1 MTACARHVCFTP
13 ESGHLSPCA
22 AGKIYEYT
30 PLGGFRRVSGRLV
43 KYLVTIALIVAF
55 ATPALAA
62 DYDVALRLGDG
73 GGCVIMDHKP
83 GPKKY
88 KIMGAFSSRSM
99 AKKAMS
105 EMSQCQ

>member
-1 MTACARHVCFTP
+1 MR
-13 ESGHLSPCA
+13 
-22 AGKIYEYT
+22 
-30 PLGGFRRVSGRLV
+30 

-83 GPKKY
+83 GPKY
-88 KIMGAFSSRSM
+88 KNMGAFSSRSM

-105 EMSQCQ
+105 EMSDCK

>member
-1 MTACARHVCFTP
+1 MR
-13 ESGHLSPCA
+13 
-22 AGKIYEYT
+22 
-30 PLGGFRRVSGRLV
+30 

-73 GGCVIMDHKP
+73 GGCVIMDQKP

>member
-1 MTACARHVCFTP
+1 MR
-13 ESGHLSPCA
+13 
-22 AGKIYEYT
+22 
-30 PLGGFRRVSGRLV
+30 

-88 KIMGAFSSRSM
+88 NNGRIFFKEYGQ
-99 AKKAMS
+99 KGYV
-105 EMSQCQ
+105 